1 MRISSRIEA
10 FSVIVKENFAEGSL
24 RALLYRMITYYTLVT
39 DSCLAH
45 LNWRLLVPRS
55 LDRSPTLSTLELLSS
70 LMLWPVFRL
79 LVLLHRRFQD

>member
-1 MRISSRIEA
+1 MSRIVKSSRTFVLKLWWI
-10 FSVIVKENFAEGSL
+10 S
-24 RALLYRMITYYTLVT
+24 YYTLVT
-39 DSCLAH
+39 VPGPAH

-55 LDRSPTLSTLELLSS
+55 LDSSPTLSTLELLSS

>member
-1 MRISSRIEA
+1 MVSIEILMINE
-10 FSVIVKENFAEGSL
+10 SVSQL
-24 RALLYRMITYYTLVT
+24 SYYTLVT
-39 DSCLAH
+39 VPGPAH

-55 LDRSPTLSTLELLSS
+55 LDNSPTLSTLELLSS